1 MRSKQNKIKLIQL
14 KNKNHK
20 KKSKNQ
26 VLGWEKVKV
35 KTNNKKN
42 LLSNSPKIKT
52 QHYRNQNLKIKKKVN

>member
-1 MRSKQNKIKLIQL
+1 MRSKQKKIKLIQL

-26 VLGWEKVKV
+26 VLSWEKVKV

-52 QHYRNQNLKIKKKVN
+52 QYYRNQNLKIKKKVN